1 MDYFELLK
9 RMAPIGAIGAF
20 IFLYFDKEYKE
31 YKEVKKLYFEKV
43 LVNYIGLYK
52 KNKDINP
59 IKFIKKNYTYK
70 DYYIPPYI
78 GYLMD
83 NNEKIKLHKVLIED
97 YKTNFPSERSS
108 VINTFFKLC
117 RITDFIYL
125 IAYLSI
131 IFICLIFTF
140 SGIALIIL
148 AMFNGF
154 KNLSFFITIIYLILG
169 IGGGLALIKF
179 RYFFKDRIVEDDEYS
194 TNEEWIK
201 KHIDKKVENY
211 NHNSK
216 KDYLK

>member
-9 RMAPIGAIGAF
+9 KMAPIGAIGAF
-20 IFLYFDKEYKE
+20 LFLYFDKEYNG

-52 KNKDINP
+52 KNKEINP

-78 GYLMD
+78 MYLMD
-83 NNEKIKLHKVLIED
+83 QKEKIKLHKVLIED
-97 YKTNFPSERSS
+97 YKTNFPSERNS
-108 VINTFFKLC
+108 VINTVFKLF
-117 RITDFIYL
+117 RITDLIYL
-125 IAYLSI
+125 LLYFGI
-131 IFICLIFTF
+131 IFMCFLAIFIGITSIFLVIFGGFENLDLFTTIVCLV
-140 SGIALIIL
+140 
-148 AMFNGF
+148 
-154 KNLSFFITIIYLILG
+154 LG
-169 IGGGLALIKF
+169 IGGGWIFGKF
-179 RYFFKDRIVEDDEYS
+179 RYFFKDRIAEDDEYS

-211 NHNSK
+211 NHNSN